1 MWQAGDE
8 QTDNHQSNE
17 MAISATKGAAEG
29 LSWRCWQEPR
39 GKDLAARV
47 WLEWWEGGWTGM
59 RRCPSGRTSVI
70 TGETGQGRTRAWGRG
85 EEAGFHSGARTEVMS
100 RGELGVSRE
109 RREGSRTSRLRCWDV
124 LLDRQS
130 GSRETPTVAG

>member
-39 GKDLAARV
+39 GKDLAAHV
-47 WLEWWEGGWTGM
+47 WLEWWGGVDGDEEV
-59 RRCPSGRTSVI
+59 PK
-70 TGETGQGRTRAWGRG
+70 RADLSNHG
-85 EEAGFHSGARTEVMS
+85 
-100 RGELGVSRE
+100 
-109 RREGSRTSRLRCWDV
+109 
-124 LLDRQS
+124 
-130 GSRETPTVAG
+130 